1 MRETDNDELTID
13 LAELFAVL
21 WERAR
26 KRVSSRLQLRLPGFF
41 KSITDRREYHDH
53 KHKL

>member
-21 WERAR
+21 WERAYVIIWR
-26 KRVSSRLQLRLPGFF
+26 WRHL
-41 KSITDRREYHDH
+41 
-53 KHKL
+53 